1 MLHICHHGNTYL
13 RKSIQRKKSLFCL
26 MFAKLFL
33 FLLMYLN
40 WARVET
46 EQYGEKIVGIKMS
59 FLIVSNKKGTKQEV
73 YRVRQNN

>member
-1 MLHICHHGNTYL
+1 
-13 RKSIQRKKSLFCL
+13 
-26 MFAKLFL
+26 MFAKLFR